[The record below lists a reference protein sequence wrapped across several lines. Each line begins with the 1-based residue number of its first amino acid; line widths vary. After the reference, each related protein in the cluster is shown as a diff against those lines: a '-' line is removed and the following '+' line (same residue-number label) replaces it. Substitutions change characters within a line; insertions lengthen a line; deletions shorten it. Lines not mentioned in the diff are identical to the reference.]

1 MFPIMWAYGFPQ
13 IPPAMMF
20 DVLSADEWES
30 IIYDFATIFSVAGI
44 DGTMKTDPMNELNAH
59 LVLSTFSKLD
69 KYSAR
74 KAVWEKISAVETL
87 SGGGDG
93 KKNVD
98 IMGLIFNNKQRGGG
112 GMGGT
117 NNGAGTSSGTAV
129 VVPAP
134 LPGAGTT
141 SEEGTSGARPSVLVP
156 GAGTGLVR
164 EPGANFNALTGAAPQ
179 GAMAIAGA
187 AARGEI
193 SPASM
198 LAVVTKARMGLTV
211 QQQLATIENQS
222 RILIQTMTGEFTAA
236 KVGEQVKV
244 LKAKL
249 MADAN
254 AVREIIPILAK
265 KNFKSS
271 NLDKEVSWFSEETI
285 RGKLSENALAIVNAL
300 ITAKGK
306 LSELTTALNYEHGR
320 LERLRREAAS
330 TVKHHLCLIGGCA
343 ATIIGMYYSNAVVAG
358 FASDAPTDTESLPF
372 QQNLTQ
378 AIIINATAAAAGAA
392 LNATASAGSSA
403 RTWVGWASSGFSSVV
418 EGVVAVPA
426 WAISSTATA
435 AAKGLARGTYAGIVG
450 VNSTLVPDAPVTSV
464 VEPSRTWYQVGEQ
477 AIVPACTFVVAASL
491 LYTGAQGLNY
501 WRLSTELSAI
511 KKAQAELTE
520 RIFEQL
526 FIAIITDYECAIQQ
540 SFTRLARLTQND
552 GSRAA
557 LFMAT
562 ESVGGLEAF
571 ISSISTE
578 WINLTGKR
586 NQGSLVALIG
596 ETEYLKLMNQLDRL
610 VYESARSSRDAIEL
624 FRAKFRETK
633 TFATQTINAPIS
645 VARSIVGAVS
655 ECAVG
660 LAQIAVGMANP
671 AAALM
676 SRALATSAAPAAPIA
691 PSTAAAP
698 STTAAPST
706 NAAPFTVFASPAPG
720 SAPGS
725 ALVTQAQLLEL
736 IEAFTGRGAGPHG
749 LRSPAENVF
758 LLAGLTPPPRRNT
771 SGHLA
776 LGNENPALEHGSY
789 TTSIV
794 PFGTSGGAHRHH
806 RTRRHKMSNRNT
818 RRRR

>member
-44 DGTMKTDPMNELNAH
+44 DGTMKTDPMDELNAH

-117 NNGAGTSSGTAV
+117 NNGAGTSSGPAV
-129 VVPAP
+129 IVPAP

-141 SEEGTSGARPSVLVP
+141 SEEGTSGARPSVIVSAPLP

-164 EPGANFNALTGAAPQ
+164 APGANFAALTGAATQ

-198 LAVVTKARMGLTV
+198 LAVVNTARTGYTV

-249 MADAN
+249 MADAK

-306 LSELTTALNYEHGR
+306 LSELTTALNQEHRR

-330 TVKHHLCLIGGCA
+330 TVQHHLCFIGGCA

-378 AIIINATAAAAGAA
+378 AIIVNATAAAAGAA
-392 LNATASAGSSA
+392 LNATASAASSA
-403 RTWVGWASSGFSSVV
+403 RTWVGWASSGFSSAV

-435 AAKGLARGTYAGIVG
+435 AAKGLFRGTYAGIVG
-450 VNSTLVPDAPVTSV
+450 VNSTTVSDVPVTSV

-477 AIVPACTFVVAASL
+477 AIVPALTFVVSGSL
-491 LYTGAQGLNY
+491 LYTGAQALNY
-501 WRLSTELSAI
+501 WKLSTELSEI

-526 FIAIITDYECAIQQ
+526 FIAIITDYECAIHE
-540 SFTRLARLTQND
+540 SFLRLARLTQHD
-552 GSRAA
+552 SSRAA
-557 LFMAT
+557 LLMAT
-562 ESVGGLEAF
+562 ESVGGLEDF

-586 NQGSLVALIG
+586 NQGSLVTLIG
-596 ETEYLKLMNQLDRL
+596 ETEYLNLMTQLDKL
-610 VYESARSSRDAIEL
+610 VAESARSSRDAIDL

-633 TFATQTINAPIS
+633 TLATQTINAPIS

-655 ECAVG
+655 ASAVG

-676 SRALATSAAPAAPIA
+676 SRVLATSAAPAAPIA
-691 PSTAAAP
+691 PSTAAP
-698 STTAAPST
+698 STTAAPSS
-706 NAAPFTVFASPAPG
+706 NAAPFTVLASPTPG
-720 SAPGS
+720 SAP
-725 ALVTQAQLLEL
+725 VTQAQLLAL
-736 IEAFTGRGAGPHG
+736 IEALTGRGAGPHG
-749 LRSPAENVF
+749 LRSAADNVF
-758 LLAGLTPPPRRNT
+758 VLAGLPPPRRNA
-771 SGHLA
+771 SRHLA
-776 LGNENPALEHGSY
+776 LGNEYPALENGSY
-789 TTSIV
+789 PTNLV
-794 PFGTSGGAHRHH
+794 PFGTRGGAHRHH

>member
-1 MFPIMWAYGFPQ
+1 MLTTAQIVAGYYFMFPIMWAYGFPQ

-20 DVLSADEWES
+20 DVLSADEWKS

-44 DGTMKTDPMNELNAH
+44 DGKMKTDPMNELNAH

-117 NNGAGTSSGTAV
+117 NNGAGTSS
-129 VVPAP
+129 
-134 LPGAGTT
+134 
-141 SEEGTSGARPSVLVP
+141 EEGTSGARPSVIVPAPLP

-164 EPGANFNALTGAAPQ
+164 EPGANFMSLTGAAPQ
-179 GAMAIAGA
+179 GAIAIAGA

-198 LAVVTKARMGLTV
+198 LAVVTEARMGLTV

-265 KNFKSS
+265 KNFKNS

-378 AIIINATAAAAGAA
+378 AIIENATATAAGAA
-392 LNATASAGSSA
+392 LNATASAA
-403 RTWVGWASSGFSSVV
+403 RTWVGWASSGVGWASSGFSSAV
-418 EGVVAVPA
+418 EGVAAVPA

-435 AAKGLARGTYAGIVG
+435 AVKGLARGTYAGIVG
-450 VNSTLVPDAPVTSV
+450 FNSTLVPDAPVTSV

-477 AIVPACTFVVAASL
+477 AIVPALTFVVSGSI
-491 LYTGAQGLNY
+491 LYTGAQALNY
-501 WRLSTELSAI
+501 WKLSTELSAI

-691 PSTAAAP
+691 PSTAAP
-698 STTAAPST
+698 STAAPST
-706 NAAPFTVFASPAPG
+706 NAAPFTVLASPTPG
-720 SAPGS
+720 SAP
-725 ALVTQAQLLEL
+725 VTQAQLLAL

-749 LRSPAENVF
+749 LRSAAAADNVF
-758 LLAGLTPPPRRNT
+758 LLAGLLPPRRNA
-771 SGHLA
+771 SRHLA
-776 LGNENPALEHGSY
+776 LGNEYPALENGSY
-789 TTSIV
+789 PTNLV
-794 PFGTSGGAHRHH
+794 PFGTRGGAHRHH